1 MRALVFRPQGLLS
14 TTPFRSSTLSAIHRG
29 LRDSQK
35 ARPQGFQA
43 LEAAS
48 SGGRNGRQT
57 TSRQR
62 RDPDWKAPGYTIKK
76 GKKDITDKGP
86 QPKSRRT
93 RFNDPAES
101 FGKRSQVWQIKHG
114 NLRSEMEKLTRT
126 DEGSQPRRDSFR
138 EHARRDQPQG
148 YGSGDRSRRVGFGDR
163 TRKEGFGD
171 RTRRDNFGDRTR
183 NDSFGDRRRDFGASR
198 SDQSDR
204 RRPDGDRPRTE
215 RPRVFT
221 RGADRGHREDADNF
235 RPSRQTPA
243 GEQGRDATKQ
253 EPRTSTSYGP
263 SLIAKQDHD
272 QATTEKTDV
281 DSHSNGRFTTRDTD
295 NDIPIRIHHTTAAS
309 QFLYGRFAVR
319 AALMQGK
326 RQIYRL
332 YVYSGDDR
340 SRVSQDASYA
350 EMAKKHGALICPV
363 TTRQGL
369 NMMDK
374 MANHR
379 PHNGYILEVSP
390 LPQLPVKALSE
401 MTEEGTQKGFRVELN
416 HQSAEDAN
424 INGTETFI
432 ACNLP
437 TGRYPLV
444 LLLDGI
450 LDPGNYGAILRS
462 AAFLGATAVAVTK
475 DNSAGLTPT
484 VHKASAGAA
493 ETTTL
498 FGVRSVP
505 GFLEESKLNGWTVLA
520 AAPDTGRV
528 RSNSH
533 LTIDRMEA
541 QDPLGSGPVI
551 LVIGSEGEGLN
562 RQVRRCADHTVS
574 IPSPPGLHEDLDS
587 LNASVATALLT
598 HALLKKQTDGLFRSQ
613 SVIDKKDDA
622 DAMF

>member
-1 MRALVFRPQGLLS
+1 MRTLVLRPQGLLS
-14 TTPFRSSTLSAIHRG
+14 TTPYRSSTLSAIHRG

-48 SGGRNGRQT
+48 SRGRNGRQT

-93 RFNDPAES
+93 RFNDPTES

-114 NLRSEMEKLTRT
+114 SLRSEMEKLLRA
-126 DEGSQPRRDSFR
+126 DEGSQPRKDNFR
-138 EHARRDQPQG
+138 ELTRRDQARG
-148 YGSGDRSRRVGFGDR
+148 DGSGDRSRRVGFGDR
-163 TRKEGFGD
+163 TSK
-171 RTRRDNFGDRTR
+171 
-183 NDSFGDRRRDFGASR
+183 DSFGDRRRNFGASR
-198 SDQSDR
+198 PDQSDR
-204 RRPDGDRPRTE
+204 SRLAGDRPRTE

-221 RGADRGHREDADNF
+221 RDTSRGQREGDDNF
-235 RPSRQTPA
+235 RSSRQIPA
-243 GEQGRDATKQ
+243 GGWRRDATKQ
-253 EPRTSTSYGP
+253 EPQASPSYE
-263 SLIAKQDHD
+263 SSSISEQSRD
-272 QATTEKTDV
+272 QATTEKTDL
-281 DSHSNGRFTTRDTD
+281 DSYPKSRPTVRDTD

-309 QFLYGRFAVR
+309 QFLYGRFAIR

-332 YVYSGDDR
+332 YIYSGDDR
-340 SRVSQDASYA
+340 SRVSQDIAYA
-350 EMAKKHGALICPV
+350 EMAKKHGALVCPV

-374 MANHR
+374 MAGHR

-390 LPQLPVKALSE
+390 LPQLPVKALSY

-444 LLLDGI
+444 ILLDGI

-493 ETTTL
+493 ETMTL
-498 FGVRSVP
+498 FGIRSTP

-551 LVIGSEGEGLN
+551 LVVGSEGEGLN

-598 HALLKKQTDGLFRSQ
+598 HSLLRKQTDGLFRNQ
-613 SVIDKKDDA
+613 TVVDKKDDA